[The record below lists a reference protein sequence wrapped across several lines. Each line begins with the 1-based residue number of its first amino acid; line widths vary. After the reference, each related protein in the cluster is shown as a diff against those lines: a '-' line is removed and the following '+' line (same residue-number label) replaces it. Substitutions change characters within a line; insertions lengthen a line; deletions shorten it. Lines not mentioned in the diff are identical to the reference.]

1 MTMTFPTLSENMRG
15 SKVLVVDDERNV
27 RDMLQLGL
35 ERQGFSVRS
44 LPDGRQLASVID
56 EWQPQAVVL
65 DVMLPFA
72 DGFALLPLIRRR
84 TEAPVIM
91 LTAKGEVGDRVTGL
105 ELGADDYLPKP
116 FALAELVA
124 RIIAALRRPH
134 IKARTQLRY
143 ADLVVDPETR
153 EVRRGSH
160 KITLSNR
167 EFTLLATLLREPK
180 RIFSKEQLLD
190 IVWGRDFEGDI
201 GNVETYISYLRAKI
215 DASSQNRLIHT
226 VRGAGYTLKSTEAAE
241 EN

>member
-1 MTMTFPTLSENMRG
+1 MTFPNLTEGVVG
-15 SKVLVVDDERNV
+15 SRVLVVDDERNV

-35 ERQGFSVRS
+35 ERQGFAVRS

-65 DVMLPFA
+65 DVMLPYA

-91 LTAKGEVGDRVTGL
+91 LTAKSDVGDRVTGL

-116 FALAELVA
+116 FALAELIA
-124 RIIAALRRPH
+124 RIVAALRRPH
-134 IKARTQLRY
+134 IKTPTELRY
-143 ADLVVDPETR
+143 ADLVVDRATR
-153 EVRRGSH
+153 EVRRGSR
-160 KITLSNR
+160 KISLSNR
-167 EFTLLATLLREPK
+167 EFTLLLTLLREPK

-190 IVWGRDFEGDI
+190 MVWGRDFEGDI

-215 DASSQNRLIHT
+215 DAASQKKLIHT
-226 VRGAGYTLKSTEAAE
+226 VRGAGYTLKAVEAE
-241 EN
+241 DET